1 MLRLVLNLTSSIIV
15 THICNF
21 NIQNKDILRKLLSQN
36 SLALSRGRIL
46 SQVEEGLYGSPFN
59 LKALH

>member
-1 MLRLVLNLTSSIIV
+1 MLRLVLNLTSSIII

-21 NIQNKDILRKLLSQN
+21 NIQNKDILRKLLSQ
-36 SLALSRGRIL
+36 
-46 SQVEEGLYGSPFN
+46 VEEGLYGSPFN